1 VIYLF
6 SILFALNTSSAAT
19 SCQSNSQGINNIKE
33 TCSNLSPVCIQE
45 GDNFKG
51 SAKTAVVIENLMK
64 NVSDDELFT
73 RLIFSESLASGCDLN
88 NDIFESIAWTLKN
101 RVARKDVYGKET
113 DRSVV
118 LKPSQF
124 SSSTGPCD
132 VAKRKEFLCPTQFKG
147 FEEVWIKATKAWDNT
162 KSAKNPIPTV
172 RHYFFPHHFDNSK
185 QSNCLKWKGVQ
196 PAWAKQAPAVKS
208 IGTCATFHNVSE

>member
-1 VIYLF
+1 MIYLL
-6 SILFALNTSSAAT
+6 SILLAVNASYAT
-19 SCQSNSQGINNIKE
+19 NCQPHSQKIENIKE
-33 TCSNLSPVCIQE
+33 VCNELPPKCIPE

-51 SAKTAVVIENLMK
+51 SAKAATVIESLTK

-73 RLIFSESLASGCDLN
+73 RLIYSESLASGCKLD
-88 NDIFESIAWTLKN
+88 DEIFEDIAWTLKN
-101 RVARKDVYGKET
+101 RVARKDFYGKGT
-113 DRSVV
+113 ARSVV

-124 SSSTGPCD
+124 TSSTGPCD

-147 FEEVWIKATKAWDNT
+147 FDQAWIKATNAWKNT
-162 KSAKNPIPTV
+162 STAKNPIPTV

-185 QSNCLKWKGVQ
+185 EPSCLKWKGVQ
-196 PAWAKQAPAVKS
+196 PSWAKGPPVKS